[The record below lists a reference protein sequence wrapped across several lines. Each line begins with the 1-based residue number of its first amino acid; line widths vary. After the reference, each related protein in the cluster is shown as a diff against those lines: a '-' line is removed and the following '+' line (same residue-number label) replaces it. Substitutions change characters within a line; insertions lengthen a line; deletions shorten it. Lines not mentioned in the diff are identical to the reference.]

1 MFSRQMDVD
10 ADADVGEGLG
20 SLQNM
25 IYNILDGERAP
36 FKNFIDLQHLGGSG
50 LGLVIPNWNRGNQAF
65 KPYLGFLGLGYRPVP
80 AWGVGALEALRWGT

>member
-36 FKNFIDLQHLGGSG
+36 FKNLLVSNISG
-50 LGLVIPNWNRGNQAF
+50 V
-65 KPYLGFLGLGYRPVP
+65 VDS
-80 AWGVGALEALRWGT
+80 AW